1 MVFAG
6 LIVAV
11 ACMDSLEVL
20 SLGTDSSE
28 PPRRLLRRRLVHK
41 PEAIVVLQQSSRAGL
56 LYAIAVGGQ
65 NGLEIEMVM
74 GPAMVRVDSG
84 PFRRHD
90 GHAVS
95 AMASS
100 SCGSF
105 MAVTT
110 LAGHIGIWQLEL
122 DQDGTYC
129 PARLLLAPAVVCC
142 MLHSACCML
151 QHCPHPARL
160 PPLALW
166 LEHPTPFSISFQ

>member
-1 MVFAG
+1 MVCAG

-20 SLGTDSSE
+20 SLGSDSSA

-41 PEAIVVLQQSSRAGL
+41 PEAIVVLQQSSREGL

-65 NGLEIEMVM
+65 NGLEIEVVM
-74 GPAMVRVDSG
+74 GPAMIRLDSG
-84 PFRRHD
+84 PMRRHD

-122 DQDGTYC
+122 DQDGT
-129 PARLLLAPAVVCC
+129 CC
-142 MLHSACCML
+142 YSTAYTQLDHLRQLCG
-151 QHCPHPARL
+151 
-160 PPLALW
+160 
-166 LEHPTPFSISFQ
+166 